1 MEAKMRH
8 VELRSGQAMPVLGQ
22 GTWGFGERGSRRGD
36 AVAALRCGL
45 DLGIGL
51 IDTAEM
57 YGDGGAEEIVG
68 EAIAGRRDEAFLVSK
83 VYPHN
88 ASRAGIVTACE
99 RSLKRLRTDRLDVY
113 LLHWRGAVPLAETI
127 AGFESLVGAGKIL
140 SFGVSNF
147 DTADMA
153 ELWERTGGSA
163 ATVNQILYNPARR
176 GSERELLPWCRDRGV
191 AVMAYSPVEQGRL
204 LQNETLL
211 RLAAARGCTAAQL
224 AIAWVLRR
232 DGVVAIPKAGR
243 LEHVRENAAALDIV
257 LTAEEIA
264 AFEPEFPLPKGN
276 VPLEML

>member
-1 MEAKMRH
+1 MRY

-22 GTWGFGERGSRRGD
+22 GTWKFGERGGRRGD
-36 AVAALRCGL
+36 EIAALRCGL

-68 EAIAGRRDEAFLVSK
+68 EAIAGRRDEVFIVSK

-88 ASRAGIVTACE
+88 ASRAGVVAACE
-99 RSLKRLRTDRLDVY
+99 RSLKRLKTDRIDVY
-113 LLHWRGAVPLAETI
+113 LLHWRGSIPLSETL
-127 AGFESLVGAGKIL
+127 AGFAALRDQGKIG

-147 DTADMA
+147 DLSDME
-153 ELWERTGGSA
+153 ELWALPGGSA
-163 ATVNQILYNPARR
+163 ATTNQILYNPTRR
-176 GSERELLPWCRDRGV
+176 GSERELLPWCRGHGV
-191 AVMAYSPVEQGRL
+191 PIMAYSPVEQGRML
-204 LQNETLL
+204 GNKTLQ
-211 RLAAARGCTAAQL
+211 RLAAARGCSAAQL
-224 AIAWVLRR
+224 VIAWVLGQ
-232 DGVVAIPKAGR
+232 DGVVAIPKAGQ

-264 AFEPEFPLPKGN
+264 AFEREFPPPKRR